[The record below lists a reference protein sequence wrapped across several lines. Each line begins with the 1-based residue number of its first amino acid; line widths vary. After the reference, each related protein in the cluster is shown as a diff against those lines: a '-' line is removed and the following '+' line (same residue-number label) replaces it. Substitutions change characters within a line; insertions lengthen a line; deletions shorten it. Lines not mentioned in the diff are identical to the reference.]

1 MPEAEFTLPA
11 TIGVIGAGR
20 LGSSLA
26 RGMAAAGYTVTAA
39 STRRP
44 DHARWLADRMPG
56 AAVTDNAQEVA
67 DAADA
72 VFICVDDGS
81 IAAVCDSLRW
91 KHGQSVMHCSGAQP
105 LSVMAAADTQ
115 GAVTGGFH
123 PLQTFPGPDMAR
135 RFSGIA
141 FGIESR
147 SVCLR
152 DWMQRLAH
160 DLGGETIEISE
171 DVRATYHASAV
182 MACGLLTGLVGL
194 SADMWRSLGVDRQR
208 AVELLT
214 PLVTSTVEGIGV
226 RGIPAAITGPYV
238 RGDVETVQMHIEAT
252 SQASAETGRAYAAL
266 ALAAL
271 PYAVEQGGLGESAR
285 SQIES
290 FLKQAVGEAGTR
302 TDLADARNQQA

>member
-1 MPEAEFTLPA
+1 MPEAEFTVPV
-11 TIGVIGAGR
+11 TVGVIGAGR

-26 RGMAAAGYTVTAA
+26 QGMAAAGYTVSAA

-44 DHARWLADRMPG
+44 EHARWLAEQIPG
-56 AAVTDNAQEVA
+56 AVVTGNAQKVA

-81 IAAVCDSLRW
+81 IATVCDSLRW
-91 KHGQSVMHCSGAQP
+91 RYGQSVIHCSGAQP
-105 LSVMAAADTQ
+105 LSVMAAADAQ
-115 GAVTGGFH
+115 GAVPGGFH

-135 RFSGIA
+135 RFTGIA

-147 SVCLR
+147 SAGLS
-152 DWMQRLAH
+152 DWLKRLAH
-160 DLGGETIEISE
+160 DLGGTTVEISG
-171 DVRATYHASAV
+171 DVRAAYHASAV

-208 AVELLT
+208 AVKLLT
-214 PLVTSTVEGIGV
+214 PLVVSTVEGIEE

-252 SQASAETGRAYAAL
+252 RRASTETGRAYAAL

-271 PYAVEQGGLGESAR
+271 PYAAEQGGLGKSAR

-290 FLKQAVGEAGTR
+290 SLKQALSEEGTR
-302 TDLADARNQQA
+302 TELTDARNQQV

>member
-1 MPEAEFTLPA
+1 MSDVGFTVPE

-26 RGMAAAGYTVTAA
+26 QGMAAAGYSVVAA

-44 DHARWLADRMPG
+44 EHARWLDDRMPG
-56 AAVTDNAQEVA
+56 ATVTNIAQEVA

-81 IAAVCDSLRW
+81 IAAVCRAIRW
-91 KHGQSVMHCSGAQP
+91 RAGQSVIHCSGAQP
-105 LSVMAAADTQ
+105 LSVMAAADAR
-115 GAVTGGFH
+115 GAFTGGFH

-147 SVCLR
+147 SAGLS
-152 DWMQRLAH
+152 DWMKRLAH
-160 DLGGETIEISE
+160 DLGGTTVEISE
-171 DVRATYHASAV
+171 DVRAAYHASAV

-194 SADMWRSLGVDRQR
+194 SADMWRSLGIDRQR

-214 PLVTSTVEGIGV
+214 PLVASTVEGIGEQ
-226 RGIPAAITGPYV
+226 GIPAAITGPYV

-252 SQASAETGRAYAAL
+252 RRASGETGRAYAAL

-285 SQIES
+285 SRIEKS
-290 FLKQAVGEAGTR
+290 LKQAVGETDTR
-302 TDLADARNQQA
+302 TGLADARNRQV

>member
-1 MPEAEFTLPA
+1 MPDAGFTVPA

-26 RGMAAAGYTVTAA
+26 QGIAAAGYTVTAA

-44 DHARWLADRMPG
+44 EHARWLTERMPG
-56 AAVTDNAQEVA
+56 ATVTDNTQEVA
-67 DAADA
+67 DAAGA

-81 IAAVCDSLRW
+81 IAAVCRSLRW
-91 KHGQSVMHCSGAQP
+91 RAGQSVIHCSGAQP
-105 LSVMAAADTQ
+105 LSVMAAADAQ

-123 PLQTFPGPDMAR
+123 PLQTFPGPDVAH

-147 SVCLR
+147 SAGLS
-152 DWMQRLAH
+152 DWMKRLAQ
-160 DLGGETIEISE
+160 DLGGTTVEISE
-171 DVRATYHASAV
+171 DVRAAYHASAV

-214 PLVTSTVEGIGV
+214 PLVASTVEGIGE

-252 SQASAETGRAYAAL
+252 RHASTETGRAYAAL

-271 PYAVEQGGLGESAR
+271 PYAVEQGGLGDSAR
-285 SQIES
+285 SRIEYS
-290 FLKQAVGEAGTR
+290 LKQALGEAGTR
-302 TDLADARNQQA
+302 TELTDARNRQV